1 MVKVKVAKKGDLL
14 GMDGKPNLLGGPS
27 FSYSALE
34 MFMMAPDFAVLVAG
48 DSGIVVYHEGKG
60 GKSRVLLLVG
70 GSASDLLKGAED
82 SSRKV
87 GAAKITLESAPDS
100 PALPDLESAG
110 YRRAGDVAN
119 YFGKDRPA
127 LFLEKIL

>member
-1 MVKVKVAKKGDLL
+1 MVKVKGAKKGDLAAL
-14 GMDGKPNLLGGPS
+14 DGKANILGGPS

-48 DSGIVVYHEGKG
+48 SSAIVVYHEGKG
-60 GKSRVLLLVG
+60 GKSRILLMVG
-70 GSASDLLKGAED
+70 GSASDTLKGAEE
-82 SSRKV
+82 SSRRA
-87 GAAKITLESAPDS
+87 GTSKITLEAASDS

-110 YRRAGDVAN
+110 YRIVGNVAN

-127 LFLEKIL
+127 LFLEKNL

>member
-1 MVKVKVAKKGDLL
+1 MGKVKEAKKGDLL
-14 GMDGKPNLLGGPS
+14 GLDGRPNALGGPS

-60 GKSRVLLLVG
+60 GKSRVLLMVG
-70 GSASDLLKGAED
+70 GSATDLLRSAEGSARGAGT
-82 SSRKV
+82 V
-87 GAAKITLESAPDS
+87 KITLEVS
-100 PALPDLESAG
+100 PESPVLPDLESAG
-110 YRRAGDVAN
+110 YRKAGDVAN
-119 YFGKDRPA
+119 YFAKGRPA